1 MLDKIKEIFF
11 SKTTGKVILGF
22 GLGYTLLNNLYQ
34 EENRKREMER
44 MIEAA
49 VEKRLNKEN

>member
-1 MLDKIKEIFF
+1 MLKKIKDVFF
-11 SKTTGKVILGF
+11 SKTTGKVILGI
-22 GLGYTLLNNLYQ
+22 GLSYSLLNSIYQ

-44 MIEAA
+44 LIEAA